1 MTVYEILMDQT
12 VQETTTNPESHQP
25 SHWHRPEYPDRN
37 DDFDSENRLY
47 LSLSIA
53 VVVVALLTVLGILI
67 CFCRRSKGTY
77 FFQKFPEP
85 IIQHYW

>member
-12 VQETTTNPESHQP
+12 VQETITNPESHQ
-25 SHWHRPEYPDRN
+25 SLSWDRPFPDRN
-37 DDFDSENRLY
+37 DDFDKENRMY

-77 FFQKFPEP
+77 FFSKN
-85 IIQHYW
+85 ILNR